1 MTNSLSDH
9 FISIA
14 TAKHKP
20 AKKSSLI
27 HGWLGFKCSQSTSIR
42 IGYYIEELINRLTP
56 GNIKCVL
63 EDNNTIVYNNQV
75 HQIDH
80 LIQDNDGTIWH
91 LEAKSN
97 TDLDRGKKRDI
108 AQREQQITE
117 ALTKLI
123 GQPVESCILCPFIED
138 SKETSGL
145 GHIMGMKEFI
155 SKFNPNFTLSEF
167 NQLGKNPAIHSVL

>member
-1 MTNSLSDH
+1 MPLSDH

-14 TAKHKP
+14 TAKRRP

-27 HGWLGFKCSQSTSIR
+27 HEWLGFKCSQSTSIR
-42 IGYYIEELINRLTP
+42 IGNYVEELINKLTP

-80 LIQDNDGTIWH
+80 LIQDDDGNIWH

-97 TDLDRGKKRDI
+97 IDLDRGKKRDVVM
-108 AQREQQITE
+108 REQLITE

-123 GQPVESCILCPFIED
+123 GQPVKSCVLCPFLED
-138 SKETSGL
+138 SKDTTDL
-145 GHIMGMKEFI
+145 GYIMGMKEFI
-155 SKFNPNFTLSEF
+155 SKFRPEFTLSEF